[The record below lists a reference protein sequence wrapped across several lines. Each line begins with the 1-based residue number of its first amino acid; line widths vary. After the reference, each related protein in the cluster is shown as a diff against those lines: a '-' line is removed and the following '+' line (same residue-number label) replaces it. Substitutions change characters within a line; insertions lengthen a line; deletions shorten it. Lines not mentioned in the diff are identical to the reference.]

1 MSDENEIEINN
12 EDDLNFEGLVKIYLT
27 IRTEKER
34 VEAEWKAKND
44 AIVADMKVLE
54 GQMLEVCNKNN
65 ASSMRTNSGTVIR
78 KLTERYTVSD
88 GDGFRKFVLE
98 NGLVD
103 LFEAR
108 IHQGNFKEFIA
119 EHKDDGLPPG
129 VNVMREFGIVVR
141 KPSN

>member
-1 MSDENEIEINN
+1 MSDENDIEKNN
-12 EDDLNFEGLVKIYLT
+12 DGDLNFEELVKIYLT

-34 VEAEWKAKND
+34 VEAEWKAQN
-44 AIVADMKVLE
+44 AALVADMDVLA
-54 GQMLEVCNKNN
+54 GQMMEACNRNN
-65 ASSMRTNSGTVIR
+65 VSSMRTSSGTVVR

-88 GDGFRKFVLE
+88 GDSFRKFVLQ

-108 IHQGNFKEFIA
+108 IHQGNFKEFIT

-129 VNVMREFGIVVR
+129 VNVMREFSIVVR